1 MSRFKYSDEEMN
13 ANKILKMNQDVA
25 RAMQN
30 DNSLTATRES
40 ADAAIESS
48 LNLLKSFGKQR
59 EIQKISSE
67 IENNSKNR
75 KLEHRPVLESW
86 DNVVKQANEYATNPV
101 VLEDIMTKSEIDHAF
116 EELDDINK
124 LFSQKNIYLEQKGS
138 FISLYCYC
146 TSDSKIFVVSIC
158 CR

>member
-48 LNLLKSFGKQR
+48 RKVLESFGKQG
-59 EIQKISSE
+59 EIRKMSSE
-67 IENNSKNR
+67 SENNSKNR
-75 KLEHRPVLESW
+75 E
-86 DNVVKQANEYATNPV
+86 
-101 VLEDIMTKSEIDHAF
+101 
-116 EELDDINK
+116 
-124 LFSQKNIYLEQKGS
+124 
-138 FISLYCYC
+138 
-146 TSDSKIFVVSIC
+146 
-158 CR
+158 

>member
-67 IENNSKNR
+67 IENNSNKIINFF
-75 KLEHRPVLESW
+75 KPI
-86 DNVVKQANEYATNPV
+86 TN
-101 VLEDIMTKSEIDHAF
+101 
-116 EELDDINK
+116 IN
-124 LFSQKNIYLEQKGS
+124 
-138 FISLYCYC
+138 
-146 TSDSKIFVVSIC
+146 
-158 CR
+158 